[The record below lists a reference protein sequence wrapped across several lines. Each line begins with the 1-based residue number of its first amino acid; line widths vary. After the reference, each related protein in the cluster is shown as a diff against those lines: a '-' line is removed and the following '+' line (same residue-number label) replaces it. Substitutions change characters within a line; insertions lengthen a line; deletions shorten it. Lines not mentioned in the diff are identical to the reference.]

1 MRGFLA
7 HVIVWIANFVTLP
20 LSPMRRREV
29 EAIVRD
35 LLRPTVTVNTK
46 KGRLQFNAS
55 SHPCHRR
62 ARRFH
67 RDEPDTLQWIESM
80 SNGDC
85 YWDVG
90 ANVGTYALYAAVGSD
105 IRVLAFEPAAS
116 SYAVLNQNIEL
127 NGLTDRIQAYCIAFS
142 NETRLDALNMAH
154 TGAGTSMHGFATELD
169 QFGRVIDTK
178 FQQGAVGFCI
188 DDFVRVFSPPPP
200 THVKIDVDGAELEI
214 LRGGRDTFS
223 GPSVRS
229 MLVEIEGDRAS
240 PRNRKIMALM
250 IELGFVSSA
259 GAAESPRNVVFH
271 RSSV

>member
-7 HVIVWIANFVTLP
+7 RVIVWIANLVTLP

-29 EAIVRD
+29 EAITRD
-35 LLRPTVTVNTK
+35 LLRPTVAVNTK
-46 KGRLQFNAS
+46 RGILQFDAS
-55 SHPCHRR
+55 SYSCHRR

-67 RDEPDTLQWIESM
+67 RDEPDTLQWIENM
-80 SNGDC
+80 SDGDC
-85 YWDVG
+85 FWDVG
-90 ANVGTYALYAAVGSD
+90 ANVGTYALYAAIGSD

-127 NGLTDRIQAYCIAFS
+127 NDLTERTQAYCIALL
-142 NETRLDALNMAH
+142 NETRLDSFNMAY

-178 FQQGAVGFCI
+178 FQQGAVGFCV
-188 DDFVRVFSPPPP
+188 DDFVRIFSPPLP

-214 LRGGRDTFS
+214 LRGGGDTFS
-223 GPSVRS
+223 APSVRS

-240 PRNRKIMALM
+240 PRNREIMALM
-250 IELGFVSSA
+250 IELGFASRT
-259 GAAESPRNVVFH
+259 GAAESTRNVIFDRLAV
-271 RSSV
+271 